1 MSAKSLLVPV
11 TALALVISSCSS
23 VETIDVEVSLPE
35 LSVEA
40 LPPDPGVVVFGT
52 NGILDDLEALL
63 DIVIERD
70 DLLAA
75 EQALGEAVRAQFPE
89 DDGETPVEIPEDTEP
104 QAGSGSLTVDLA
116 LASTGVLA
124 QETNFS
130 REGEAFMAGT
140 LVSGMLVPSLYQNEG
155 VSRLPV
161 GGSSNSEDRWGNSSA
176 ESSGG
181 ITITRTSADTASIV
195 VSQVVRSTAN
205 GVATRVTNSVSIEGK
220 VCPLD
225 DGEFDFTATLKNT
238 AAASAEQEGSGTVQ
252 QDLQVRITGRL
263 GADGTPESLNLDGTQ
278 STTHTSSSGRT
289 VSVETRHRKQNTS
302 VTEVFD
308 FATATAEVVRSSA
321 DASPAERQRLASLGA
336 GRLAL
341 FGSGSVIGTALNM
354 WGDGGCVTLRAPAPT
369 LVDAGASTSITVTAT
384 STVTGDELSLPV
396 TMTLDGQRSIDP
408 TMLTSTGSFTHV
420 AGDAG
425 TRSSVLLKTASRRGR
440 DTESIAIGTA
450 RRSYFAEGG
459 GGDIIVSGEI
469 CDLVRPFVLTGG
481 GVTLSFF
488 PEDEAGGT
496 RVYEDDGSFG
506 GGFVVLAGEGPYVVS
521 FDDAGVATSIVGSGT
536 GTSSSIAG
544 EFSFPLN
551 DVFTLT
557 PLDTPPASCR

>member
-1 MSAKSLLVPV
+1 
-11 TALALVISSCSS
+11 LALVLSSCSS
-23 VETIDVEVSLPE
+23 VETIDVDVSLPV

-63 DIVIERD
+63 GVEIPRD
-70 DLLAA
+70 DIGAA
-75 EQALGEAVRAQFPE
+75 EQALGLAVRSQYSVVDGGAP
-89 DDGETPVEIPEDTEP
+89 GETPPATEP
-104 QAGSGSLTVDLA
+104 QAGSSSLTIE
-116 LASTGVLA
+116 LASASTELLA
-124 QETNFS
+124 RETNYS

-140 LVSGMLVPSLYQNEG
+140 LVSGMLVPSLFQSEG

-176 ESSGG
+176 ESAGG
-181 ITITRTSADTASIV
+181 ITVTRTSADTVSVV
-195 VSQVVRSTAN
+195 VSQVVTATAN
-205 GVATRVTNSVSIEGK
+205 GIATTVTNSVSIEGK

-238 AAASAEQEGSGTVQ
+238 AAASADQEGTGTVQ
-252 QDLQVRITGRL
+252 QDLQVRVTGRL
-263 GADGTPESLNLDGTQ
+263 GTDGTPESLNLDGTQ
-278 STTHTSSSGRT
+278 TTTHTAASGRT

-308 FATATAEVVRSSA
+308 FATATAEVVRSSP
-321 DASPAERQRLASLGA
+321 DSTPAERQRLASLGA

-354 WGDGGCVTLRAPAPT
+354 WGGGGCVTLRAPAPT
-369 LVDAGASTSITVTAT
+369 LVDAGASTSVTVTAT
-384 STVTGDELSLPV
+384 STVTGEELSLPV

-408 TMLTSTGSFTHV
+408 STLTSTGSFTHI

-425 TRSSVLLKTASRRGR
+425 TRSSVLLKTESRRGR

-459 GGDIIVSGEI
+459 GGEIVVSGEI

-488 PEDEAGGT
+488 PENEAGGT

-506 GGFVVLAGEGPYVVS
+506 GGLVVLTGEGPYSVS
-521 FDDAGVATSIVGSGT
+521 FDEAGVATGIVGAGT

-544 EFSFPLN
+544 EFTFPLN

-557 PLDTPPASCR
+557 PLDTPPANCR